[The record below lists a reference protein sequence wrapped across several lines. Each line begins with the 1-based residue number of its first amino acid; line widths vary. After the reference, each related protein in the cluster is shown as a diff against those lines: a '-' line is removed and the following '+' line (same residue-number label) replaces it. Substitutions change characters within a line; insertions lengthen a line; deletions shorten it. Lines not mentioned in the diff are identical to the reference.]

1 MNRNLS
7 ESLKELRS
15 VYEYSQAFVAE
26 KLNISRQTYSHYET
40 GRITP
45 PPESLCALA
54 QLYQVSVDMLL
65 SNRTEPSRKT
75 TKTNMPMMSNAELL
89 PNYLDYVS
97 KPDNKK
103 RFSNLTPFEKKVL
116 FYYSLLDERDQD
128 DILTFMEIKY
138 HNRREG
144 R

>member
-7 ESLKELRS
+7 EYLKELRS
-15 VYEYSQAFVAE
+15 VHEYSQAYVAE

-45 PPESLCALA
+45 PPESLYALA
-54 QLYQVSVDMLL
+54 RLYHVSVDMLL
-65 SNRTEPSRKT
+65 SDRTEPSYKT
-75 TKTNMPMMSNAELL
+75 TKTDTPMMSDAELL

-97 KPDNKK
+97 RPDNKK
-103 RFSNLTPFEKKVL
+103 RLSSLTPYEKRVL

-128 DILTFMEIKY
+128 DILSFMEVKY
-138 HNRREG
+138 HNRKEG

>member
-7 ESLKELRS
+7 EYLKELRS

-45 PPESLCALA
+45 PPESLYTLA
-54 QLYQVSVDMLL
+54 QLYHVSVDMLL
-65 SNRTEPSRKT
+65 SDRPKPSHKT
-75 TKTNMPMMSNAELL
+75 TNPGTPMMSDAELL

-103 RFSNLTPFEKKVL
+103 RLSNLTPFEKKVL

>member
-7 ESLKELRS
+7 EYLKELRS
-15 VYEYSQAFVAE
+15 VYEYSQAYVAE

-45 PPESLCALA
+45 PPESLYTLA
-54 QLYQVSVDMLL
+54 QLYHVSVDMLL
-65 SNRTEPSRKT
+65 SDRPNPSHKT
-75 TKTNMPMMSNAELL
+75 TKPGTPMMSDAELL

-103 RFSNLTPFEKKVL
+103 RLSNLTPFEKKVL